1 LKGKEKGGYLMTR
14 RSGLF
19 FLGLL
24 VLGLFLSGCP
34 KRPPEVVV
42 PVPPSANP
50 MERFLQAFAP
60 SESLQAK
67 ASIRIDVLEKGERSR
82 YSLSGDVFYQKPD
95 KLRILG
101 YTSFPMVISLFDA
114 FYRNGEF
121 FLLVPIQKRAYAGE
135 VSGVQDMF
143 DKAGAIE
150 ISSIRDEARDIPSRI
165 RIVIPEKEIEIELR
179 LKEVS
184 VDRELPRSAFEWA
197 LPDGV
202 EIRPLERLLRG
213 KKRD

>member
-1 LKGKEKGGYLMTR
+1 MTR
-14 RSGLF
+14 RPGLF
-19 FLGLL
+19 FIGLV
-24 VLGLFLSGCP
+24 VLALFLSGCP

-42 PVPPSANP
+42 PVAPSANP

-60 SESLQAK
+60 AESLQAK
-67 ASIRIDVLEKGERSR
+67 ASIRIDIMEKGERSR
-82 YSLSGDVFYQKPD
+82 YSLNGDVFYRKPD

-121 FLLVPIQKRAYAGE
+121 FLLVPVQNRAYIGE
-135 VSGVQDMF
+135 ASRFQDLF

-165 RIVIPEKEIEIELR
+165 RIVIPEKEVEIELR

-184 VDRELPRSAFEWA
+184 VDRELPKNAFEWT
-197 LPDGV
+197 LPNKV

-213 KKRD
+213 KKQD